1 MKPDLMEIL
10 VCPLCKKRLELS
22 MKEQT
27 GHAIISGFL
36 YCSKCKRKY
45 PVKDE
50 IPDLLPVATD
60 YDR

>member
-1 MKPDLMEIL
+1 
-10 VCPLCKKRLELS
+10 

-45 PVKDE
+45 PVNDG

-60 YDR
+60 YDV